1 MKKLTLTLFLAL
13 ASLVSFGQST
23 VQTIRLADADIAKL
37 SVGIPEGTMVVDV
50 ATKKLY
56 LAIDAVPLNKT
67 ITTGLS
73 GATPL
78 FLLINGY
85 VYSVTDE
92 LEADEDQDIANEIK
106 LALNNVVDGE
116 AVEIAN
122 TDFKVYV
129 NGDLLRHAAYSYE
142 AEAAGNGEIV
152 ITGVIYQYD
161 QVSVV
166 YNTIK

>member
-23 VQTIRLADADIAKL
+23 VQTIRLVDATTAIG
-37 SVGIPEGTMVVDV
+37 VNIPEGTMVVDV